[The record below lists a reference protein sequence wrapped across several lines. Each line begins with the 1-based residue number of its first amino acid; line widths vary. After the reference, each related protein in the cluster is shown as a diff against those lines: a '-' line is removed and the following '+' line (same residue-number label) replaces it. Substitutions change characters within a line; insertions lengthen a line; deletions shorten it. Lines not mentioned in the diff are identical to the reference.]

1 MHHIIH
7 AICTNLFNSPANI
20 TSSILDSESM
30 GIRGPTVSPTDE
42 ETTDTEQNVS
52 NKNHPL
58 YPTVDGKPPKIP
70 QEKPHKKPSKL
81 DNNSNKYHDS
91 FTHTIPDQND
101 DNNKFDYQ
109 NYDEDIVNQHHH
121 TNTNPQDPG
130 PGFFNP
136 STTKNQYPDYDHS
149 YGEQGVN
156 HQKPN
161 YHQYGQDS
169 IHPDKLPP
177 ELFNI
182 LGPNTQ
188 NLQPHI
194 RLEQL
199 LQHIQGPDPNQGPLL
214 HGQNIHLPFGGG
226 GQFIDQ
232 RPHSDSSGIGGQQ
245 RPTGG
250 DIQFIFS
257 LFFPLLFM
265 LISFVITINCSL

>member
-1 MHHIIH
+1 MGIRG
-7 AICTNLFNSPANI
+7 
-20 TSSILDSESM
+20 DSETM
-30 GIRGPTVSPTDE
+30 GIRGPTVSPTE
-42 ETTDTEQNVS
+42 TEQNTL
-52 NKNHPL
+52 NNHHPL

-91 FTHTIPDQND
+91 FTHTIPEQNE

-109 NYDEDIVNQHHH
+109 NYDEDITNHHQH

-136 STTKNQYPDYDHS
+136 STTKNQYSDYDHS

-161 YHQYGQDS
+161 PPYHQYGQDS

-188 NLQPHI
+188 NVQPHI

-199 LQHIQGPDPNQGPLL
+199 LQHIQGSDPNQGPLL

-226 GQFIDQ
+226 GGQFIDQ
-232 RPHSDSSGIGGQQ
+232 QPHSNRPDIGIGQQ

-250 DIQFIFS
+250 HFQLLLY
-257 LFFPLLFM
+257 LFHCCSCLLV
-265 LISFVITINCSL
+265 L